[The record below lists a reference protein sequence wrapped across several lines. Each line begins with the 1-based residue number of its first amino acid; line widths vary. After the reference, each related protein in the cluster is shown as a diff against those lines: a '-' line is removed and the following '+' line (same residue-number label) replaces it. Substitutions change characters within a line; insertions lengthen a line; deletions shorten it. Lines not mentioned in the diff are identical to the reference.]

1 MPTLLVILVF
11 YKLGINNIF
20 LWFKKSWLE
29 LGNTRVEISKNE
41 QTSLAETWENKL
53 ILELKNKVVLQRLS
67 KIDNNTLQVE
77 TNEGIII
84 LFNPQDNL
92 KVQINSLQT
101 ILTKSR
107 IEKRPLKRI
116 DLRFNKVAL
125 EYQ

>member
-1 MPTLLVILVF
+1 M
-11 YKLGINNIF
+11 
-20 LWFKKSWLE
+20 
-29 LGNTRVEISKNE
+29 GNLQGEVSKNE
-41 QTSLAETWENKL
+41 QKQRETWEDKL
-53 ILELKNKVVLQRLS
+53 ILELKNKVVVQRLS

-77 TNEGIII
+77 TNEGLII